1 MGSSMRCRL
10 GSGASCRSSRR
21 SREGKKGPSPGRA
34 DEQVEQIAGEQGEE
48 PGPAIEGIAL
58 WAGPLVGGD
67 ETMESTAGGKGE

>member
-1 MGSSMRCRL
+1 M
-10 GSGASCRSSRR
+10 
-21 SREGKKGPSPGRA
+21 
-34 DEQVEQIAGEQGEE
+34 AGEQGEE